1 MKMSKLEKK
10 ELITRLLVI
19 GIVSILAIGA
29 FIVYPQLSF
38 VLPLGWIVT
47 GLGMTLV
54 YGLTEGIIYYLQW
67 SGHQLGIIKDYLVD
81 TYKLWKL
88 L

>member
-10 ELITRLLVI
+10 ELITRLIVI
-19 GIVSILAIGA
+19 GIVSIISVAA
-29 FIVYPQLSF
+29 FAVYPQLSF
-38 VLPLGWIVT
+38 VLPLGWLIT
-47 GLGMTLV
+47 GLGMLLV
-54 YGLTEGIIYYLQW
+54 YGPVDGVIHHLQW

>member
-1 MKMSKLEKK
+1 MKMSKLERK
-10 ELITRLLVI
+10 ELITRLMVI
-19 GIVSILAIGA
+19 GIVSIISVAA
-29 FIVYPQLSF
+29 FSVYPQLSF
-38 VLPLGWIVT
+38 VLPLGWLVT
-47 GLGMTLV
+47 GLGMILV

-67 SGHQLGIIKDYLVD
+67 SVHQLGIVKAYLVD

>member
-1 MKMSKLEKK
+1 MKMSKLERK
-10 ELITRLLVI
+10 ELIIRSLVI
-19 GIVSILAIGA
+19 SVVSIISVAA
-29 FIVYPQLSF
+29 FAVYPQLSF
-38 VLPLGWIVT
+38 VLPLGWIIT
-47 GLGMTLV
+47 GLGMILV

-67 SGHQLGIIKDYLVD
+67 SGHQLGIIKDYLID

>member
-10 ELITRLLVI
+10 ELITRLIVI
-19 GIVSILAIGA
+19 VIVSIISVAA
-29 FIVYPQLSF
+29 FVVYPQLSY
-38 VLPLGWIVT
+38 VLPLGWLVT
-47 GLGMTLV
+47 GLGMILV
-54 YGLTEGIIYYLQW
+54 YGLTECIIYYLQW

>member
-10 ELITRLLVI
+10 ELITRLIVI
-19 GIVSILAIGA
+19 GIVSIISVAA
-29 FIVYPQLSF
+29 FAVYPQLSY
-38 VLPLGWIVT
+38 VLPLGWLVT
-47 GLGMTLV
+47 GLGMILV

-67 SGHQLGIIKDYLVD
+67 SGHHLGIIKDYLVD

>member
-10 ELITRLLVI
+10 ELITRLIVI
-19 GIVSILAIGA
+19 GIVSIISVAA
-29 FIVYPQLSF
+29 FVVYPQLSY
-38 VLPLGWIVT
+38 VLPLGWLVT

-54 YGLTEGIIYYLQW
+54 YGLTESIIYYLQW

>member
-10 ELITRLLVI
+10 ELITRLIVI
-19 GIVSILAIGA
+19 GIVSVISIGA
-29 FIVYPQLSF
+29 FVAYPQLIY
-38 VLPLGWIVT
+38 VLPLGWLVT
-47 GLGMTLV
+47 GLGMTLA
-54 YGLTEGIIYYLQW
+54 YGLADGIIYYLQW
-67 SGHQLGIIKDYLVD
+67 SGNQLGIIKDYLVD

>member
-29 FIVYPQLSF
+29 FIAYPQLSY
-38 VLPLGWIVT
+38 VLPLGWLVT
-47 GLGMTLV
+47 GLGMVLA
-54 YGLTEGIIYYLQW
+54 YGPTDGAIYYLQW
-67 SGHQLGIIKDYLVD
+67 SGHQFGVLKDYLVD
-81 TYKLWKL
+81 TYKLFKL